1 MEFLVQIDVRF
12 PGELDERRRALL
24 MEAELERGM
33 ELAEAGVIRTIW
45 RVPGRLANC
54 GVWSAADATVLHES
68 IASLPL
74 WPYMEVDVTPLARH
88 RLAESCDGLP
98 AGLHLG

>member
-1 MEFLVQIDVRF
+1 MEFLVQIDVRL
-12 PGELDERRRALL
+12 PGELDEPRRAALI
-24 MEAELERGM
+24 EAELERGM
-33 ELAEAGVIRTIW
+33 ALTEEGVIRAIW

-54 GVWSAADATVLHES
+54 GVWSAVDATVLHEA

-88 RLAESCDGLP
+88 SLAGSCDGLP
-98 AGLHLG
+98 AGLGLG